1 MAKSKFKIPKV
12 EEEIGTFPVQPSDE
26 QSEKVPTLRTSK
38 GFEFGTSIRLESEVR
53 TAKFETPPVIYPLL
67 RAFSTFQ
74 GTIDGTQ
81 FRVFPRYVT
90 GNQTLPQGGFG
101 KVWTFAEVYQNGEKQ
116 QGENFTNLT
125 DIQVKELRRVG
136 MIQ

>member
-1 MAKSKFKIPKV
+1 MAKSKFKIPPKE
-12 EEEIGTFPVQPSDE
+12 EEEIGTFPVE
-26 QSEKVPTLRTSK
+26 
-38 GFEFGTSIRLESEVR
+38 
-53 TAKFETPPVIYPLL
+53 ETVQPVIYPLL